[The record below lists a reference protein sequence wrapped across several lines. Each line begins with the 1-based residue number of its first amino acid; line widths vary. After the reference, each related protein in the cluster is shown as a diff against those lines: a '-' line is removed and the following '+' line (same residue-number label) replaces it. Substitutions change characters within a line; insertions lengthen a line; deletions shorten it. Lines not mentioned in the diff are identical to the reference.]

1 MAPSPGSTGS
11 PDRGLSPD
19 ERRDVRE
26 SALTFVPAVLVAFVL
41 RWALVT
47 TAGWAARRATLAGIG
62 VGIVLAV
69 LVQRSLR
76 RPRPR

>member
-1 MAPSPGSTGS
+1 MPSS
-11 PDRGLSPD
+11 PPEHESRGLD
-19 ERRDVRE
+19 AAERRELRE
-26 SALTFVPAVLVAFVL
+26 TALTFVPPILIAFVL

-47 TAGWAARRATLAGIG
+47 NAGWEPRRALLAGIG

-76 RPRPR
+76 RRRVP